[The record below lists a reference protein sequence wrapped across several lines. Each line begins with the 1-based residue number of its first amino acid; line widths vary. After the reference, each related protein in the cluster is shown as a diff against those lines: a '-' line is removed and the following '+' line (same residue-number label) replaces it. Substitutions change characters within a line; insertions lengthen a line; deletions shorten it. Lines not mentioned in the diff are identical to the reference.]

1 MYIVLSNPVIN
12 NVEKPKLNIPIK
24 GKIKNRLH
32 AIFKGKRK
40 DRANKP
46 NILHTERRYFIK
58 HSMLNNQIKKNKTK
72 YMKSYTQDR
81 ILR

>member
-58 HSMLNNQIKKNKTK
+58 HSMLNNQIKKN
-72 YMKSYTQDR
+72 QNEIHE
-81 ILR
+81 ILHTR